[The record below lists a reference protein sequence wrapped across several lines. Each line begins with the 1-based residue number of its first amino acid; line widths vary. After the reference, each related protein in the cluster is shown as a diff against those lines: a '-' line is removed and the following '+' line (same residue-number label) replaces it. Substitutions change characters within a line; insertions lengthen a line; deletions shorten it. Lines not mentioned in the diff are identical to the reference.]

1 MKTPEGKTI
10 SFTFHSQP
18 LKDLKC
24 RWKATVTFPAGADD
38 ETFASVTL
46 ADGEGVEIESG
57 EFEFAG
63 MRIAVKD
70 GRGSCRETCAG
81 RVGLP
86 SGGVAG
92 TGDAH
97 FRISGGYCNG

>member
-70 GRGSCRETCAG
+70 GKGSFRCGDFTAG
-81 RVGLP
+81 KHAPAVWVYRP
-86 SGGVAG
+86 GVSPVPG
-92 TGDAH
+92 MLT
-97 FRISGGYCNG
+97 FE